1 MLVLPDMENRVT
13 FIGDL
18 DKTAFRNV
26 FFIAQGLTNKW
37 RARGS
42 LGPREPF
49 WEGWG
54 SLVVGGEVDLPGG
67 T

>member
-18 DKTAFRNV
+18 DKTPFRNV

-37 RARGS
+37 RAQGA
-42 LGPREPF
+42 LGPGKPSGR
-49 WEGWG
+49 
-54 SLVVGGEVDLPGG
+54 VGGVW
-67 T
+67 